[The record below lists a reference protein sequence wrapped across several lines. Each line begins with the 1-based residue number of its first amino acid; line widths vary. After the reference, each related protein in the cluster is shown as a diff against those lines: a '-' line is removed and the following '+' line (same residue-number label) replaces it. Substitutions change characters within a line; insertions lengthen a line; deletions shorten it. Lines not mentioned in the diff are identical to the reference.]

1 MRRLLPFLCLLVCG
15 LLLSRCEEHDGIDF
29 DFHKPHEVA
38 NVMET
43 IPEDLVEAFGEEHF
57 HFGTN
62 PPNLKDLSF
71 KVEGLQYVKAIRYVF
86 GPNGNPVLSHA
97 EMPPMDMTRY
107 LHHFYNTD
115 GSLSGHRLKT
125 IDPSNNQFLRQNDT
139 VFVIGNHQNFTAY
152 YIDSIQEYA
161 SGNPVNAVIV
171 SGVIQLDSLGQFVG
185 IEHYRI
191 GKKILRYGHLPAAP
205 SYAPGTIEVKQHE
218 GLCPAFIWDTL
229 QPSSNP

>member
-1 MRRLLPFLCLLVCG
+1 MRHLLPFLWLLVCG
-15 LLLSRCEEHDGIDF
+15 LMLPRCGAHDGIDF
-29 DFHKPHEVA
+29 SFHEPHAVA

-57 HFGTN
+57 HFGPN
-62 PPNLKDLSF
+62 PPDLNDLSF
-71 KVEGLQYVKAIRYVF
+71 KVDGLQYVKAIRYVF
-86 GPNGNPVLSHA
+86 GPDGTPIPSQA

-107 LHHFYNTD
+107 LHHFYD
-115 GSLSGHRLKT
+115 ADRSFAGHRLKT

-139 VFVIGNHQNFTAY
+139 VFVIGNNQNFTAY

-171 SGVIQLDSLGQFVG
+171 SGVIQRDSLGQFLG
-185 IEHYRI
+185 IDHYRI
-191 GKKILRYGHLPAAP
+191 GKKILRYGHQPAVP

-218 GLCPAFIWDTL
+218 SLCPAFEWDTIH
-229 QPSSNP
+229 QSSNS